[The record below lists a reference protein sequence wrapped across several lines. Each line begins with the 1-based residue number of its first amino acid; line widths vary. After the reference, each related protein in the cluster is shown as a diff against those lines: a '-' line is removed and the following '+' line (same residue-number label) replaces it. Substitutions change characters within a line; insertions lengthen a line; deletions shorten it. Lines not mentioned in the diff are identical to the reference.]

1 MIMNDHKPYLQLG
14 TLRLDVPVLSA
25 PVAGF
30 TDRLYRDVIREFGG
44 CGLIYTEMVSASG
57 WVEGR
62 ISPSRLDGVTDEPR
76 PLGVQ
81 LWDREPDMLREA
93 ARRLGDYDVS
103 VIDLNFGCPKRRIM
117 GKHGAGATLLR
128 DPKTVGKL
136 IAATVAGAGAIP
148 VTAKI
153 RLGPARDQQT
163 ATEVARSAEANGAV
177 AITVHG
183 RTAADGYGQE
193 CDLDAI
199 ARVVDAVSI
208 PVIAN
213 GDISDATS
221 ALRTLQRTGAA
232 GVMVARAALTK
243 PWVFREIT
251 AALRGEPAP
260 PPPTLHD
267 QLDRL
272 LRHHAAMVERYG
284 DPGGTILMR
293 KFACRY
299 LAEAP
304 FVTRFRRTISTAGST
319 DEFHAIVGDFAA
331 TLAEMGATQACG
343 TAQLREG
350 LPPLVATASE
360 ASSSSR

>member
-1 MIMNDHKPYLQLG
+1 MASRILDTPLHLG
-14 TLRLDVPVLSA
+14 PLRLDAPVLSA

-44 CGLIYTEMVSASG
+44 CGLIYTEMVSAGG
-57 WVEGR
+57 WIQGR
-62 ISPSRLDGVTDEPR
+62 ISPSRLDGVADEPR

-93 ARRLGDYDVS
+93 ARRLSDYHVS

-128 DPKTVGKL
+128 DPRTVGKL
-136 IAATVAGAGAIP
+136 VAATVAGAGSIP

-163 ATEVARSAEANGAV
+163 ATDVARSAEANGAV

-193 CDLDAI
+193 CDLDGI
-199 ARVVDAVSI
+199 ARVVQAVSI

-213 GDISDATS
+213 GDISSAAS
-221 ALRTLQRTGAA
+221 ALHTLQRTGAA
-232 GVMVARAALTK
+232 GVMVARTALTR

-251 AALRGEPAP
+251 AALRGTPAP
-260 PPPTLHD
+260 PPPTLQD
-267 QLDRL
+267 QMDQL
-272 LRHHAAMVERYG
+272 LRHHGAMVKRYG
-284 DPGGTILMR
+284 DPAGTILMR

-304 FVTRFRRTISTAGST
+304 FVTRFRRTISTVGNT
-319 DEFHAIVGDFAA
+319 DEFHAVVEDFAA
-331 TLAEMGATQACG
+331 ALAGIGTTGTCAAPQFRDTG
-343 TAQLREG
+343 TAS
-350 LPPLVATASE
+350 A